1 MLRHRVICTLQCVLI
16 AVVKPELVGRYALFA
31 SWHFLLRA
39 FLAAP
44 NIVLIFFSGSSD
56 IYKAKTGLTQNIMI
70 MTLMSALSY
79 KFNNILHNTIQE
91 GKKIF

>member
-1 MLRHRVICTLQCVLI
+1 M
-16 AVVKPELVGRYALFA
+16 VKPELVGHCTLIA

-44 NIVLIFFSGSSD
+44 NIVLIIFSGSSD

-70 MTLMSALSY
+70 LMGALSY

>member
-16 AVVKPELVGRYALFA
+16 AVVKPELVGRYTLIA
-31 SWHFLLRA
+31 SWRFLLRA

-44 NIVLIFFSGSSD
+44 NIVLIFFSESID
-56 IYKAKTGLTQNIMI
+56 IYKAKTGLTQNIMTS
-70 MTLMSALSY
+70 MGVLSY

-91 GKKIF
+91 GKKKN